1 MSRGSRMLNGRGLI
15 WTITTFACIFTLVG
29 LTANLGSAAVSL
41 RLSHPSQPNT
51 PVANSFELFK
61 SIVERNSKGELKVDL
76 FGAGVLGSEIEATE
90 QLLMG
95 QIDIAVVATTNY
107 SGKSNTYQAFDLPY
121 VFTDHAE
128 WRYQFGGVK
137 GTGGGLLR
145 ELQDYVI
152 TKEDTM
158 LLGFVAPGLP
168 KSIANSRRLVK
179 TPDDAKGLKIRVSAS
194 PVEAAL
200 MKEWGFTPVPIPWP
214 ETYSAIAQK
223 VVDGSVTQWLVGGQM
238 GHFDIM
244 KYNFEPEAVNSAYVI
259 LMNGKKWKSLSSNLQ
274 QILLRAAAESTL
286 QCWADIEKVNDEWKD
301 KALKK
306 GVETYFPTGD
316 VKAEWY
322 NLAMKVW
329 PAYSPKVD
337 QQVLNMVEKHK
348 KLYQEYLKKK

>member
-1 MSRGSRMLNGRGLI
+1 MLRGLTMLKGRGLK
-15 WTITTFACIFTLVG
+15 WTITTFACILALVG
-29 LTANLGSAAVSL
+29 LTANIGSAAVTL
-41 RLSHPSQPNT
+41 RLSHPSQPKT
-51 PVANSFELFK
+51 PVADSFELFK
-61 SIVERNSKGELKVDL
+61 STVERDSKGELKVDL

-121 VFTDHAE
+121 VFTAHDE

-137 GTGGGLLR
+137 GAGGELLR
-145 ELQDYVI
+145 ELRGYVI

-158 LLGFVAPGLP
+158 LLGFEAPGLP
-168 KSIANSRRLVK
+168 KSVANSRRLVK
-179 TPDDAKGLKIRVSAS
+179 TPNDAKGLKIRVSAS

-200 MKEWGFTPVPIPWP
+200 MKEWGFTPVPVPWP

-244 KYNFEPEAVNSAYVI
+244 KFNLEPDAVQSGYVI
-259 LMNGKKWKSLSSNLQ
+259 LMNGKKWKSLSSDLQ
-274 QILLRAAAESTL
+274 QLLLRAAAESTL
-286 QCWADIEKVNDEWKD
+286 QCWADIEKVNQEWKD

-316 VKAEWY
+316 VKAQWY

-329 PAYSPKVD
+329 PAYAPKVD
-337 QQVLNMVEKHK
+337 QQVLKMVEKYK
-348 KLYQEYLKKK
+348 KEYQEYLKKK